1 MNQQLLD
8 ELISMEQRDVD
19 TRPRL
24 VRKGQLY
31 DDYADE
37 LQHVHREDAHRLND
51 SSRNMAGRRFQRLG
65 LRAAA
70 RPG

>member
-24 VRKGQLY
+24 VREGRLY
-31 DDYADE
+31 DGYADE
-37 LQHVHREDAHRLND
+37 LQGVRREDAHRLNELD
-51 SSRNMAGRRFQRLG
+51 LQQCFTSLK
-65 LRAAA
+65 AAP
-70 RPG
+70 RQTVRSG

>member
-24 VRKGQLY
+24 VREGRLY

-37 LQHVHREDAHRLND
+37 LQHVHRKDAHRLNELV
-51 SSRNMAGRRFQRLG
+51 SQHGWLTISAVG
-65 LRAAA
+65 LR
-70 RPG
+70 